1 MITWQIGRAKLGQF
15 EICWEFQH
23 GMCYGVPFPNCES
36 WCSGFMEWNPE
47 KYFRESSSTTMDLN
61 V

>member
-23 GMCYGVPFPNCES
+23 GMCYGVPFPRANPGAAAL
-36 WCSGFMEWNPE
+36 WNGTRKNTSGKAALPPCI
-47 KYFRESSSTTMDLN
+47 
-61 V
+61 